1 MMQVENDKKLLSAAY
16 YNDVIELKN
25 SLWQYSEESIG
36 SIVVNSVDD
45 VENTFDAIKAAILKR
60 RLALFALTAVFL
72 LVLPFL
78 PAILTGLIVFSF
90 IIALL
95 FGASPR
101 FFKIFG
107 HVFFYFSSTT
117 TMSIFRDKN
126 ISELLS
132 KNLIVQAQ
140 LYEIAKTYNLNL
152 TQAIE
157 DNLTIGEFLSFAFEQ
172 HAKGQKSDNSPIV
185 SKILSAIFGYVLV
198 GAAETMA
205 IQYLDKIAVYTVQ
218 IIGYVIVAYLFFN
231 AFEVVG
237 PLLKKVYEKLEQRF
251 LKSRDKNIFEP
262 DTYRN
267 DLKVKT
273 NQYIDVGGIIDKM
286 SDKKIDLSKFDALWV
301 VKQLVV
307 VLICL
312 YAIDYLGRKD
322 FSIFLALPFFIL
334 AAYFVFETVKV
345 FSPRIGMKLVNVSLK
360 FKIGSGMFGFFKALS
375 VGESFNYEALYKN
388 SNIAADRISRGDVRT
403 DLDREDAD
411 EVWFE
416 LNYGIPREFKVHS
429 HERFLELQK
438 NLSGDAKFQEAFR
451 KIETIVA
458 PS

>member
-1 MMQVENDKKLLSAAY
+1 MQVENDKKILTAAY

-36 SIVVNSVDD
+36 SIVVNSVNDL
-45 VENTFDAIKAAILKR
+45 ENTFNAIKAAILKR
-60 RLALFALTAVFL
+60 RLALFGLTAVFL
-72 LVLPFL
+72 AVLPFL
-78 PAILTGLIVFSF
+78 PAILTGLIVFAF

-140 LYEIAKTYNLNL
+140 LYEIANTYNLNL
-152 TQAIE
+152 AQAIE
-157 DNLTIGEFLSFAFEQ
+157 DDLTIGEFLRFAFEQ
-172 HAKGQKSDNSPIV
+172 QAKEQKRDSSQVI
-185 SKILSAIFGYVLV
+185 SKILSAVFGYVLV

-218 IIGYVIVAYLFFN
+218 IIGYGIVAYLFFN
-231 AFEVVG
+231 AFEAVG
-237 PLLKKVYEKLEQRF
+237 PLLKKIYEKFEQRF
-251 LKSRDKNIFEP
+251 LKSRDKNIFET
-262 DTYRN
+262 DIYRN
-267 DLKVKT
+267 DLKVRT

-286 SDKKIDLSKFDALWV
+286 SDKKIDLSKFEAIWL

-360 FKIGSGMFGFFKALS
+360 FKIGSGVFGLFKAMS
-375 VGESFNYEALYKN
+375 VGESFNYEDVYRS
-388 SNIAADRISRGDVRT
+388 SNIAADRISRGDVKT
-403 DLDREDAD
+403 ELTREDAD

-429 HERFLELQK
+429 YERFLELQK
-438 NLSGDAKFQEAFR
+438 NVSGDANFQEAFR

>member
-1 MMQVENDKKLLSAAY
+1 MMQVENDKKILTAAY

-36 SIVVNSVDD
+36 SIVVNSVNDL
-45 VENTFDAIKAAILKR
+45 ENTFNAIKAAILKR
-60 RLALFALTAVFL
+60 RLALFGLTAVFL
-72 LVLPFL
+72 AVLPFL
-78 PAILTGLIVFSF
+78 PAILTGLIVFAF

-140 LYEIAKTYNLNL
+140 LYEIANTYNLNL
-152 TQAIE
+152 AQAIE
-157 DNLTIGEFLSFAFEQ
+157 DDLTIGEFLRFAFEQ
-172 HAKGQKSDNSPIV
+172 QAKEQKRDSSQVI
-185 SKILSAIFGYVLV
+185 SKILSAVFGYVLV

-218 IIGYVIVAYLFFN
+218 IIGYGIVAYLFFN
-231 AFEVVG
+231 AFEAVG
-237 PLLKKVYEKLEQRF
+237 PLLKKIYEKFEQRF
-251 LKSRDKNIFEP
+251 LKSRDKNIFET
-262 DTYRN
+262 DIYRN
-267 DLKVKT
+267 DLKVRT

-286 SDKKIDLSKFDALWV
+286 SDKKIDLSKFEAIWL

-360 FKIGSGMFGFFKALS
+360 FKIGSGVFGLFKAMS
-375 VGESFNYEALYKN
+375 VGESFNYEDVYRS
-388 SNIAADRISRGDVRT
+388 SNIAADRISRGDVKT
-403 DLDREDAD
+403 ELTREDAD

-429 HERFLELQK
+429 YERFLELQK
-438 NLSGDAKFQEAFR
+438 NVSGDANFQEAFR

>member
-1 MMQVENDKKLLSAAY
+1 MMQVENDKKILTAAY

-36 SIVVNSVDD
+36 SIVVNSVNDL
-45 VENTFDAIKAAILKR
+45 ENTFNAIKAAILKR
-60 RLALFALTAVFL
+60 RLALLGLTAVFL
-72 LVLPFL
+72 AVLPFL
-78 PAILTGLIVFSF
+78 PAILTGLIVFAF

-140 LYEIAKTYNLNL
+140 LYEIANTYNLNL
-152 TQAIE
+152 AQAIE
-157 DNLTIGEFLSFAFEQ
+157 DDLTIGEFLRFAFEQ
-172 HAKGQKSDNSPIV
+172 QAKEQKRDSSQVI
-185 SKILSAIFGYVLV
+185 SKILSAVFGYVLV

-218 IIGYVIVAYLFFN
+218 IIGYGIVAYLFFN
-231 AFEVVG
+231 AFEAVG
-237 PLLKKVYEKLEQRF
+237 PLLKKIYEKFEQRF
-251 LKSRDKNIFEP
+251 LKSRDKNIFET
-262 DTYRN
+262 DIYRN
-267 DLKVKT
+267 DLKVRT

-286 SDKKIDLSKFDALWV
+286 SDKKIDLSKFEAIWL

-334 AAYFVFETVKV
+334 AAYFVFETVKA

-360 FKIGSGMFGFFKALS
+360 FKIGSGVFGLFKAMS
-375 VGESFNYEALYKN
+375 VGESFNYEDVYRS
-388 SNIAADRISRGDVRT
+388 SNIAADRISRGDVKT
-403 DLDREDAD
+403 ELTREDAD

-429 HERFLELQK
+429 YERFLELQK
-438 NLSGDAKFQEAFR
+438 NVSGDANFQEAFR